1 MHDRAFDRIKEMV
14 TAPPV
19 LKYYEREKDL
29 VIQCDASDGG
39 IGAAL
44 VQDGRPVA
52 YAAEPFRLKRT
63 MLG

>member
-1 MHDRAFDRIKEMV
+1 ML

-19 LKYYEREKDL
+19 LKYYEGEKDL

-39 IGAAL
+39 LGAAL
-44 VQDGRPVA
+44 VQDGRPLA
-52 YAAEPFRLKRT
+52 YAAEPFWLKRT